1 MAGVVVVLEYLL
13 CTLSDLWLLGA
24 CVGGVVVGL
33 LSDVLLRSAV
43 QTDCVG
49 FAIKVAVGE

>member
-33 LSDVLLRSAV
+33 FSDVLLRSAV